1 VEQLKLLWQLQEL
14 EQEIARKEIEMQNIP
29 SVSAY
34 RVRKREMAALQDT
47 LSCYAEKMEAAR
59 KKMRRAEL
67 DLHNINGAIADLNK
81 KLYGGAVHN
90 TRELEGMEKK
100 VLSMKTEQSAIED
113 NILSIME
120 ELEKDEFKS
129 SELDRETDM
138 GQERL
143 QQVKIQAQ
151 KDMQLAR
158 QELEEL
164 NRRREGITQRVEAPL
179 LQKYRELKAKMHGQ
193 CISLVLNSFC
203 GICNVSLPSAFRA
216 RILTPGQLIFC
227 ENCGS
232 LLVLGD

>member
-1 VEQLKLLWQLQEL
+1 MEQLKLLWQLQEL
-14 EQEIARKEIEMQNIP
+14 EREIARKETEMQNIP
-29 SVSAY
+29 SVNAY
-34 RVRKREMAALQDT
+34 RARKKEVAALQDT
-47 LSCYAEKMEAAR
+47 LRPYAETMDAAR

-67 DLHNINGAIADLNK
+67 DLCNINGAIADLNK

-100 VLSMKTEQSAIED
+100 MLSMKAEQSAIED
-113 NILSIME
+113 NILTIME

-129 SELDRETDM
+129 SELGRETDAE
-138 GQERL
+138 QERL
-143 QQVKIQAQ
+143 QQVKTQAQ

-158 QELEEL
+158 QVLDDL
-164 NRRREGITQRVEAPL
+164 NRRRESITQRVEAPL
-179 LQKYRELKAKMHGQ
+179 LQKYKELKAKMHGQ
-193 CISLVLNSFC
+193 CISLVQNSFC

-216 RILTPGQLIFC
+216 RILTPGQLVFC

>member
-1 VEQLKLLWQLQEL
+1 MEQLKLLWQLQEL
-14 EQEIARKEIEMQNIP
+14 EQEIARKETEMQNIS
-29 SVSAY
+29 SVNAY
-34 RVRKREMAALQDT
+34 RACKKEVAALQDS
-47 LSCYAEKMEAAR
+47 LRRQAETMDAAR

-67 DLHNINGAIADLNK
+67 DLRNINGAIADLNK

-100 VLSMKTEQSAIED
+100 VLSMRAEQSAIED
-113 NILSIME
+113 NILTIME

-129 SELDRETDM
+129 SELGRETEAE
-138 GQERL
+138 QERL
-143 QQVKIQAQ
+143 QQVKTQAQ
-151 KDMQLAR
+151 KDLQLAR
-158 QELEEL
+158 QELDDL
-164 NRRREGITQRVEAPL
+164 NKRRESIMQRVEAPL

-193 CISLVLNSFC
+193 CISLVQNSFC

-216 RILTPGQLIFC
+216 RILTPGQLVFC

>member
-1 VEQLKLLWQLQEL
+1 MEQLKLLWQLQEL
-14 EQEIARKEIEMQNIP
+14 EQEIARKETEIQNIS
-29 SVSAY
+29 SVNAY
-34 RVRKREMAALQDT
+34 RACKKEVAALQDS
-47 LSCYAEKMEAAR
+47 LRRQAETMDAAR

-67 DLHNINGAIADLNK
+67 DLRNINGAIADLNK

-100 VLSMKTEQSAIED
+100 VLSMRAEQSAIED
-113 NILSIME
+113 NILTIME

-129 SELDRETDM
+129 SELGRETEAE
-138 GQERL
+138 QERL
-143 QQVKIQAQ
+143 QQVKTQAQ

-158 QELEEL
+158 QELDDL
-164 NRRREGITQRVEAPL
+164 NKRCESIMQRVEAPL

-193 CISLVLNSFC
+193 CISLVQNSFC

-216 RILTPGQLIFC
+216 RILTPGQLVFC

>member
-1 VEQLKLLWQLQEL
+1 MEQLKLLWQLQEL
-14 EQEIARKEIEMQNIP
+14 EQEIARKETEMQNIS
-29 SVSAY
+29 SVNAY
-34 RVRKREMAALQDT
+34 RACRKEVAALQDS
-47 LSCYAEKMEAAR
+47 LRRQAETMDAAR

-67 DLHNINGAIADLNK
+67 DLRNINGAIADLNK

-100 VLSMKTEQSAIED
+100 VLSMRAEQSAIED
-113 NILSIME
+113 NILTIME

-129 SELDRETDM
+129 SELGRETEAE
-138 GQERL
+138 QERL
-143 QQVKIQAQ
+143 QQVKTQAQ
-151 KDMQLAR
+151 KDLQLAR
-158 QELEEL
+158 QELDDL
-164 NRRREGITQRVEAPL
+164 NKRRESIMQRVEAPL

-193 CISLVLNSFC
+193 CISLVQNSFC

-216 RILTPGQLIFC
+216 RILTPGQLVFC